1 MVTLVLRKLGG
12 QQMSVNGVL
21 FTFKSLNC
29 QSVLYLIIV
38 INTCMNGA
46 PKKLVIHSAKQ
57 S

>member
-1 MVTLVLRKLGG
+1 MYFKMTLKLIYF
-12 QQMSVNGVL
+12 MSVNDVL

-29 QSVLYLIIV
+29 QYVLYIIIV
-38 INTCMNGA
+38 INTCMNDA